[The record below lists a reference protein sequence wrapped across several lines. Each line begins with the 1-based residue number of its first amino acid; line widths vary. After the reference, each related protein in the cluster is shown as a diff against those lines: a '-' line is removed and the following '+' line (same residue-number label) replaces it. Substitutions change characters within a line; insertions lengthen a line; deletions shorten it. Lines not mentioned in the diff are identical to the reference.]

1 VSGESIG
8 AVDDFLEGKVRR
20 NVLTDWLWNR
30 PPQALA
36 DQHDATVFSLTLMN
50 SPVVTQVI
58 VDFLRQIGLPVR
70 AATISETTTL
80 PGMNVDQ
87 GVLIFDPEKL
97 KHPGDLL
104 HEAGHLAVKP
114 PTERLR
120 ATSDMGSDPAEEMMA
135 IAWSYAAVLH
145 LGLPPETVFHAE
157 GYRGGSNSLLENF
170 CEGRYLAVP
179 MLQWIGLTHDE
190 ANAKRLGTA
199 PYPKM
204 LRWLREG

>member
-1 VSGESIG
+1 M
-8 AVDDFLEGKVRR
+8 
-20 NVLTDWLWNR
+20 NN
-30 PPQALA
+30 A
-36 DQHDATVFSLTLMN
+36 DTTRLIAE
-50 SPVVTQVI
+50 
-58 VDFLRQIGLPVR
+58 FLRQIGLSVQ
-70 AATISETTTL
+70 AGSIDGITAL
-80 PGMNVDQ
+80 PGIDVHE
-87 GVLIFDPEKL
+87 GVLRFDPEKL

-114 PTERLR
+114 PTERLP
-120 ATSDMGSDPAEEMMA
+120 AKSDMGSDPAEEMMA
-135 IAWSYAAVLH
+135 IAWSYAAALH
-145 LGLPPETVFHAE
+145 LGIPPETVFHEE

-170 CEGRYLAVP
+170 AEGRYLAVP